1 MEFELKYDQILSEAL
16 GLTTQM
22 EEIMKQII
30 SVVAKWRIHAHA
42 IGILKKE
49 QEMMQPAFNF

>member
-1 MEFELKYDQILSEAL
+1 
-16 GLTTQM
+16 M

-30 SVVAKWRIHAHA
+30 SVVAKWRILANA
-42 IGILKKE
+42 IEILKKE

>member
-1 MEFELKYDQILSEAL
+1 
-16 GLTTQM
+16 M

-30 SVVAKWRIHAHA
+30 SVVAKSRIHASSIA
-42 IGILKKE
+42 ILKKK

>member
-1 MEFELKYDQILSEAL
+1 VKYEQILSKAL
-16 GLTTQM
+16 GLTNQM

-30 SVVAKWRIHAHA
+30 SVVAKWGILANA

-49 QEMMQPAFNF
+49 QEMMQTEFNF